1 MNDTR
6 ERLADL
12 CALKKLVLG
21 DSVFPQ
27 RRIHKATWLSP
38 DQSTEN
44 GIDHFCI
51 GKKFRRSLQDVRV
64 KRGAD
69 VAPDHHLVIAN
80 LKLKLTKNWTGAV
93 P

>member
-1 MNDTR
+1 MRQHGLDVMNDTG

-38 DQSTEN
+38 DQ
-44 GIDHFCI
+44 
-51 GKKFRRSLQDVRV
+51 
-64 KRGAD
+64 
-69 VAPDHHLVIAN
+69 
-80 LKLKLTKNWTGAV
+80 
-93 P
+93 